1 MKRMLAIVLTVLMT
15 LSLCPAFAEAVEA
28 PDEAAALEFSHKVY
42 EACQLDALFSRHESV
57 AFTFTN
63 PLDPSRDGFVW
74 ETAECAYQEWGLNT
88 AAFDRD
94 RVVYQMTNDEETGE
108 VNVFAGVNYEP
119 EYNPFYCFAG
129 GTEEEFF
136 DAEHDHVVELYEAD
150 GLIHSAS
157 QFDETLSRQYIEEK
171 LGLEYTGQYI
181 RTEIVL
187 DAETYDVLE
196 NREILVQDSEETVV
210 YMATAAYDT
219 PEPVASRTLR
229 AGFERASG
237 NLMTVTFV
245 VDAGT
250 DHEFSRELTVPVN
263 TEAGQMFGDTPVVYF
278 NDADCETLSHW
289 DRMSD
294 RTIYVFTNPD
304 DALIGKF
311 QALLDEVLAAMQPA
325 EADAELAEPDAGTF
339 EALIAANDAREIL
352 ARHASFEAT
361 RVTFRDGE
369 AVQTETNYRD
379 ADTYFWDFGDGQA
392 TLYLDDLCVARK
404 TVDQGFMYVETIC
417 DTEEAVRDLLGYA
430 LDSAVV
436 FLPEEETLL
445 ETVDA
450 DDGQFVAVTQIN
462 DPDCVAQQLTE
473 TAYASGYEYAEGM
486 IMRFQYTFDIQTTD
500 LLEFEMTLIDTEGEA
515 HLLQRN
521 SVAYDVQDY
530 DPFAEGE
537 PFAEY
542 EAAAK
547 DPEQSRT
554 ITVVFDPDTENER
567 GVEYVLPQNAGLSI
581 FLNGEYVKQP
591 YIDRECT
598 QPFEGSDGV
607 SDLMLYVK

>member
-28 PDEAAALEFSHKVY
+28 PDEAAAMEFNHKVY
-42 EACQLDALFSRHESV
+42 EACQLGSLFSRHESV
-57 AFTFTN
+57 AFTFTY
-63 PLDPSRDGFVW
+63 PLDPSRNGFVW
-74 ETAECAYQEWGLNT
+74 ETAECVYQEWGLT
-88 AAFDRD
+88 SAAFNRD
-94 RVVYQMTNDEETGE
+94 RVVYQMFNDEVRGE
-108 VNVFAGVNYEP
+108 VNVFAGVNCEP
-119 EYNPFYCFAG
+119 KYDPFYCFAG

-136 DAEHDHVVELYEAD
+136 DVEHDHVIEFYEED
-150 GLIHSAS
+150 GLIHSTS
-157 QFDETLSRQYIEEK
+157 QFDEMLSKKYIEEN
-171 LGLEYTGQYI
+171 LGLEYAGQAI
-181 RTEIVL
+181 RAKIVV
-187 DAETYDVLE
+187 DAKTYDVLE
-196 NREILVQDSEETVV
+196 NRELMVQDGEETVV
-210 YMATAAYDT
+210 FETIAAYDT

-263 TEAGQMFGDTPVVYF
+263 TEAGQMFGDTPFVYF

-289 DRMSD
+289 DRVSD

-311 QALLDEVLAAMQPA
+311 QALLDEVLAAVQPT

-379 ADTYFWDFGDGQA
+379 ADTYFWDYGDGQA

-404 TVDQGFMYVETIC
+404 TADQGFMYVETIC

-450 DDGQFVAVTQIN
+450 DDGQFVAVTQLN

-500 LLEFEMTLIDTEGEA
+500 LLEFETTLIDTEGEA

-567 GVEYVLPQNAGLSI
+567 GVECVLPQNAGLSI